1 MLLYSIIATFIVS
14 LVSIV
19 GILAF
24 FPTGKRSARFLR
36 SFVGLAVGTLLA
48 VVFFDILPEMA
59 EDAPENMSAMF
70 GAVLASIFF
79 FFIIEKIIHYHH
91 CGCKDED
98 KGVYKT
104 HLIINNLVGDGL
116 HNFIDGTIIAGAFLT
131 DFRLG
136 VVTTVAVIF
145 HEIPQEV
152 SDFSILV
159 YSGLSRLKAAI
170 FNVAFGLTSVAGA
183 VAAYFVAQ
191 RLDNIIPYLLAV
203 AAGNF
208 IYLAMADLIPEL
220 QHEDKR
226 RYVWQQL
233 IWVGLGVVLVYGVGR
248 ATGL

>member
-1 MLLYSIIATFIVS
+1 MLNSIIATLIVS
-14 LVSIV
+14 LISLV

-36 SFVGLAVGTLLA
+36 TFVGMAVGTLLA

-59 EDAPENMSAMF
+59 KDAPLSMDVMF
-70 GAVLASIFF
+70 GTVLASIFF

-91 CGCKDED
+91 CGCED
-98 KGVYKT
+98 KDKGGYKT
-104 HLIINNLVGDGL
+104 HLIINNMVGDGV

-136 VVTTVAVIF
+136 VVTTIAVIF

-159 YSGLSRLKAAI
+159 YCGLSRLKAAVI
-170 FNVAFGLTSVAGA
+170 NVAFGLTSVLGA
-183 VAAYFVAQ
+183 IAAFALAREMANLV
-191 RLDNIIPYLLAV
+191 PYLLAI

-233 IWVGLGVVLVYGVGR
+233 IWVGLGVFLVYAVGK
-248 ATGL
+248 ATGA

>member
-1 MLLYSIIATFIVS
+1 MLIYSIIATLIVS
-14 LVSIV
+14 LISIV

-36 SFVGLAVGTLLA
+36 TFVGLAVGTLLA
-48 VVFFDILPEMA
+48 VVFFDLLPEMA
-59 EDAPENMSAMF
+59 EDAPAGLNTMF
-70 GAVLASIFF
+70 SVVLGSIFF

-91 CGCKDED
+91 CGCED
-98 KGVYKT
+98 KAKGGYKT

-136 VVTTVAVIF
+136 VVTTIAVIF

-159 YSGLSRLKAAI
+159 YSGLSRFKAAV
-170 FNVAFGLTSVAGA
+170 FNVSFGLTSVLGA
-183 VAAYFVAQ
+183 IATF
-191 RLDNIIPYLLAV
+191 IIARQIENLVPYLLAI
-203 AAGNF
+203 ASGNF

-233 IWVGLGVVLVYGVGR
+233 VWVGLGVFLVYAVGK
-248 ATGL
+248 ATGA